1 MQGVAAYY
9 ELVPVRQVAEE
20 GLEPLDASPSHHNE
34 LLQQADQHGAESGAI
49 RQRILIEP
57 KLHCDRTVLR
67 NTPHHRY
74 QTRHYFVDPISN
86 RY

>member
-34 LLQQADQHGAESGAI
+34 LLQQADQHGAKSGAI
-49 RQRILIEP
+49 RLRILLEPDLISVIESWDSLP
-57 KLHCDRTVLR
+57 PDTRTDILAIVEA
-67 NTPHHRY
+67 TGKG
-74 QTRHYFVDPISN
+74 
-86 RY
+86 

>member
-1 MQGVAAYY
+1 VQRVAAYY

-34 LLQQADQHGAESGAI
+34 LLQQADQHGAESGTI

-57 KLHCDRTVLR
+57 DLISLIESRDTL
-67 NTPHHRY
+67 PPD
-74 QTRHYFVDPISN
+74 TRAAILAIVEAAQG
-86 RY
+86 R